1 MSDQVTISVR
11 QTVKVVREHDK
22 LTCNSI
28 STMQI
33 ISFKVIY
40 IFLYLISQVFILN
53 HWQIKDKFPVDDSK
67 LYLLTFF
74 IPQYST

>member
-1 MSDQVTISVR
+1 MSDQVNISVR

-33 ISFKVIY
+33 ISFKIIY
-40 IFLYLISQVFILN
+40 IFLYLISQVFILK
-53 HWQIKDKFPVDDSK
+53 HWQDFVR
-67 LYLLTFF
+67 
-74 IPQYST
+74 